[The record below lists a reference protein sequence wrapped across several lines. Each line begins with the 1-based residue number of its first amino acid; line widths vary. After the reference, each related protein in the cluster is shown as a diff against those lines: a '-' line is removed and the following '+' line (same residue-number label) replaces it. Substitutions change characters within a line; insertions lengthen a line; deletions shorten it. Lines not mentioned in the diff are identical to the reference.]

1 MNLVIIES
9 NDFLRNN
16 ISFAPRNRP
25 AVSMT
30 ANLVVESSQSISED
44 LRALMNLL
52 TIPYHIRI
60 GKTTEEKN
68 S

>member
-1 MNLVIIES
+1 
-9 NDFLRNN
+9 
-16 ISFAPRNRP
+16 
-25 AVSMT
+25 MT
-30 ANLVVESSQSISED
+30 ANLVIESSQSISED

-60 GKTTEEKN
+60 GKITETKFDSKCYIQIFGRYVTVPPEILC